1 MNINKTRVGIFAIIL
16 AFLILFSIS
25 ASSASGSYGNN
36 GFEVSDSS
44 ADVFTQLS
52 ANKGIQSIEKNKVPK
67 KWKAYEN
74 YTFQVAKGKK
84 IKYKASINSA
94 GNIIVSNLKGMKVNG
109 ATIDFGDG
117 TKKRTTGWVSHTYRK
132 AGWYF
137 IKVNLNGSCTG
148 FTLNFGSPQDLKA
161 KGKIINGTKIYLVKV
176 TDAPQLALGSS
187 KPITAGYYSQKSY
200 KKGNI
205 DYLVIKVANL
215 GSKIS
220 KATKVSIWYQK
231 PGDKNV
237 GKVYSKLKKYTASA
251 KLKALKPGKS
261 TKIILR
267 FKIPKKY
274 SKLVKNLRLG
284 TSSLKQISKND
295 AFYTIR

>member
-25 ASSASGSYGNN
+25 ASSAYTIGNN
-36 GFEVSDSS
+36 GFEVTNHEADS
-44 ADVFTQLS
+44 FTQLS
-52 ANKGIQSIEKNKVPK
+52 ANKGIQTIEKNKVPK
-67 KWKAYEN
+67 KWKSYKDYA
-74 YTFQVAKGKK
+74 FQVAKGNK
-84 IKYKASINSA
+84 IKYKASINS
-94 GNIIVSNLKGMKVNG
+94 GGDILVTNLKGMKVKG

-117 TKKRTTGWVSHTYRK
+117 TKKKTTGWISHTYK
-132 AGWYF
+132 KTGWYF
-137 IKVNLNGSCTG
+137 ITVNLNGSCTG
-148 FTLNFGSPQDLKA
+148 YTLNFGNPQDVKA
-161 KGKIINGTKIYLVKV
+161 NGKIINGTKIYLVKV
-176 TDAPQLALGSS
+176 TDAPQLSLS
-187 KPITAGYYSQKSY
+187 KSQPITAGYYSQKSY

-215 GSKIS
+215 GSKTS
-220 KATKVSIWYQK
+220 KATKVSMWYQK
-231 PGDKNV
+231 SGDKNI
-237 GKVYSKLKKYTASA
+237 GKIHPKLKKYTASA

-284 TSSLKQISKND
+284 TSSLKQISKRD
-295 AFYTIR
+295 ALYTLR